1 MATTKPL
8 RKKPLV
14 RARVST
20 RVLNSFEVDDIHLLR
35 NDNYDFRFSKVV
47 SKPDKYDFIKQV
59 CISIELKFTSGKA
72 ITDLNVA
79 EVDSMEIEYANA
91 LFFIDG
97 GYEDGTTLV
106 STILKKKDNTDLFNN
121 ILADLMN
128 IKNIVK
134 PSYSTKTIN
143 RLITSEATK
152 RVRIDF
158 TMHSEKIEKGDIVT
172 ALTLN
177 TFVEDI

>member
-1 MATTKPL
+1 
-8 RKKPLV
+8 
-14 RARVST
+14 
-20 RVLNSFEVDDIHLLR
+20 
-35 NDNYDFRFSKVV
+35 V

-72 ITDLNVA
+72 ITALNVA

-97 GYEDGTTLV
+97 GYENGTTMV
-106 STILKKKDNTDLFNN
+106 STIIKKDNTALFNN